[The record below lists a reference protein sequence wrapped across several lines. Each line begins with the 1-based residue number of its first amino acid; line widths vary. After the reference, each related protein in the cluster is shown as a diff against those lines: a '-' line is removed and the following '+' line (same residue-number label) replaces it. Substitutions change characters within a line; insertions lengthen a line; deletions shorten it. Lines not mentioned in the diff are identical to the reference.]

1 MSLDITFTLSDQDL
15 EHFQEIVDR
24 AKLAMGDDQQS
35 GEIETAARKM
45 IDDAKSSELP
55 DFIAKRLFK
64 LETVINMVTDEEWK
78 LKEEEKNRIRGAL
91 IYFTNPADLIP
102 DHIPG
107 LGFLDDAIYV
117 ELIIRELK
125 HEIDH
130 YEEFCLFRASEERK
144 RIEKG
149 EDPNVNR
156 EAWLNEKRS
165 ALHSRMRRY
174 RRRRMG
180 GTELAGWR
188 FRW

>member
-1 MSLDITFTLSDQDL
+1 MPLDITFTLSDDDL

-24 AKLAMGDDQQS
+24 AKLAMGEGQQP
-35 GEIETAARKM
+35 EQVEAAARKM
-45 IDDAKSSELP
+45 IEAAKSAELP

-64 LETVINMVTDEEWK
+64 LETVINMVTDEEWR
-78 LKEEEKNRIRGAL
+78 LSEEERNRIRGAL
-91 IYFTNPADLIP
+91 IYFTNPEDLIP

-107 LGFLDDAIYV
+107 LGYLDDAIYV

-125 HEIDH
+125 NEIDH
-130 YEEFCLFRASEERK
+130 YEEFCLFRSNEERK
-144 RIEKG
+144 QIAEGK
-149 EDPNVNR
+149 DPHVDR
-156 EAWLNEKRS
+156 ELWLAEKRS

-180 GTELAGWR
+180 EDSSSWR